1 MTWEPELEEIQRRR
15 ELAARMG
22 GEARVQQQHDQGKL
36 TVRERIDALV
46 DADSFHEW
54 GALAGV
60 GIYEDGELTDFRP
73 GGTVMGLAK
82 MDGRRVVVS
91 GADYTARPASGDA
104 GVSGNAGG
112 AARAG
117 GNKGQHAEQMA
128 LEMKLPVIRLI
139 DGFGADI
146 RAVQGGGRTYLPGN
160 KTWAT
165 LLELMSQVPVVSA
178 ALGSV
183 AGLPAAQVA
192 GAHFAVMVKDTSQ
205 VFAAGPPVVSRALGD
220 PINKEDLGGYRVHAR
235 GSGLVDNEAEDEADA
250 FRIIRTFL
258 SYLPSNVYTLP
269 PAQETDDPVDRREEE
284 LLSIIPRERNRPY
297 NTRKMVE
304 LVVDRGSAFEMG
316 RYYGGSQVT
325 MLARLAGR
333 PVGVLANDPLVQGGA
348 MDADA
353 AQKLEKFVNLC
364 DQFHLPIVNFTDQ
377 PGFMIGRAAEAAG
390 TLKQGMRGLAAVY
403 SATVPWASVV
413 VRRVYGVAGGGQQN
427 HQRFN
432 FRVAWPS
439 GEWGSLPIE
448 GGVQAAYRREIEAS
462 DDPAAKRREVEER
475 LVAMRSPF
483 AAAEAYDIEDI
494 IDPRETRAMLC
505 DWVEAAYDQLPPM
518 LGRKQRWLA
527 AL

>member
-1 MTWEPELEEIQRRR
+1 MTWDPELQEIERRR
-15 ELAARMG
+15 EFAQRMG
-22 GEARVQQQHDQGKL
+22 GNERVQQQHDLGKL

-46 DADSFHEW
+46 DADSFHER
-54 GALAGV
+54 GVLAGI
-60 GIYEDGELTDFRP
+60 GIYEDGQLTDFRP
-73 GGTVMGLAK
+73 QGTVMGLAK
-82 MDGRRVVVS
+82 IEGRQVVVTGS
-91 GADYTARPASGDA
+91 DYTARPASGDA
-104 GVSGNAGG
+104 GV
-112 AARAG
+112 AAHGIGREG
-117 GNKGQHAEQMA
+117 GNKGRQAEDMA
-128 LEMKLPVIRLI
+128 LGMKLPLIRLI

-146 RAVQGGGRTYLPGN
+146 RAVEGGGRTYLPGN

-165 LLELMSQVPVVSA
+165 LVEMMNQVPVVSA

-192 GAHFAVMVKDTSQ
+192 GAHFAVMVKELSQ
-205 VFAAGPPVVSRALGD
+205 VFAAGPPVVQRALGD
-220 PINKEDLGGYRVHAR
+220 RIHKEELGGYQVHAR

-269 PAQETDDPVDRREEE
+269 PVEDTDDPPDRREDE

-297 NTRKMVE
+297 NTRKMID
-304 LVVDRGSAFEMG
+304 LIVDLGSAFEMG

-325 MLARLAGR
+325 MLARIAGR
-333 PVGVLANDPLVQGGA
+333 PVGVLANDPLVHGGA

-353 AQKLEKFVNLC
+353 AQTLEKFVNLC
-364 DQFHLPIVNFTDQ
+364 DTFHLPIVNFTDQ
-377 PGFMIGRAAEAAG
+377 PGFMIGRSAEAAG

-403 SATVPWASVV
+403 SVTVPWASVV

-462 DDPAAKRREVEER
+462 DNPDETRRELEER

-483 AAAEAYDIEDI
+483 SAAEAYDIEDI
-494 IDPRETRAMLC
+494 VDPRETRPMLC
-505 DWVEAAYDQLPPM
+505 EWVETAYDQLPPM

>member
-1 MTWEPELEEIQRRR
+1 MTWEPELEEIERRH
-15 ELAARMG
+15 ELARRMG
-22 GEARVQQQHDQGKL
+22 GEERVQQQHDLGRL
-36 TVRERIDALV
+36 TVRERIDTLV
-46 DADSFHEW
+46 DPDSFRER
-54 GALAGV
+54 GILAGI
-60 GIYEDGELTDFRP
+60 GIYDDGQLTDFRP
-73 GGTVMGLAK
+73 QGTVMGLAK
-82 MDGRRVVVS
+82 IEGRRVVVTGS
-91 GADYTARPASGDA
+91 DYTARPASGDA
-104 GVSGNAGG
+104 GVKGNAGS
-112 AARAG
+112 ARGG
-117 GNKGQHAEQMA
+117 GNKGLQAEQMA
-128 LEMKLPVIRLI
+128 LEMKLPLIRLI

-146 RAVQGGGRTYLPGN
+146 RAVEGGGRTYLPGN

-165 LLELMSQVPVVSA
+165 LIETMNQIPVVSA

-192 GAHFAVMVKDTSQ
+192 GAHFAVMVRGESQ
-205 VFAAGPPVVSRALGD
+205 VFAAGPPVVQRALGD
-220 PINKEDLGGYRVHAR
+220 TISKEDLGGYQVHAR
-235 GSGLVDNEAEDEADA
+235 GSGLVDNDAEDEEEALGL
-250 FRIIRTFL
+250 IRRFL
-258 SYLPSNVYTLP
+258 SYLPSSVYGLP
-269 PAQETDDPVDRREEE
+269 PVEETDDSVDRREEA

-304 LVVDRGSAFEMG
+304 LIVDRDSGFEMG

-325 MLARLAGR
+325 MLARIAGR
-333 PVGVLANDPLVQGGA
+333 PVGVLANDPLVHGGA

-364 DQFHLPIVNFTDQ
+364 DSFHLPIVNFTDQ
-377 PGFMIGRAAEAAG
+377 PGFMIGRAAESAG

-448 GGVQAAYRREIEAS
+448 GGVQAAYRREIEAAEN
-462 DDPAAKRREVEER
+462 PAERRREVEER

-483 AAAEAYDIEDI
+483 SAAEAYDIEDI
-494 IDPRETRAMLC
+494 IDPRETRPVLC
-505 DWVEAAYDQLPPM
+505 EWVEAAYDLLPPM